1 MRPTRTAA
9 AIAAGLVLVVAASGA
24 EERTTV
30 IPVRDGTILYVRYG
44 APGGVTMVRGE
55 RPAAPDSGA
64 AIAAFPAQID
74 PAALRSLRA
83 LLRDEL
89 ERRALLAAARV
100 RDVGS
105 ARATPSPGA
114 IPPPS
119 AIPPAPR
126 PAPVVVVVPEA
137 TREAPAEPLRIA
149 PADAGPSGP
158 PADAREP
165 ATGPSPPEATAPAY
179 DEPTPAPLPRLSP
192 EVIREAFLSAGL
204 LESNLILFETG
215 SDRLL
220 DPSRGLLAAVA
231 GVLAEFPDAR
241 LRVEGHTDDV
251 GSAASN
257 LELSRR
263 RAETVR
269 EFLIEPGGMSAGRIE
284 AIGLGEAEP
293 LVPNDSPARRALNR
307 RVVLR
312 VENPEA
318 LTR

>member
-1 MRPTRTAA
+1 VRPTRTAA
-9 AIAAGLVLVVAASGA
+9 AIAAGLVLVASGA

-44 APGGVTMVRGE
+44 APGGVTLVRGA

-137 TREAPAEPLRIA
+137 TREAPAESLRI
-149 PADAGPSGP
+149 P

-269 EFLIEPGGMSAGRIE
+269 EFLIESGGMSAGRIE